1 MLLLVAMK
9 AIERQLRIQELFS
22 SQEFVDIETLCRV
35 LEASESTV
43 RRDLSELE
51 RGGFLRRVH
60 GGALSLQSRDDLLDF
75 QRQSVRCEEEKR
87 RIGKL
92 AAGLVEDEQTL
103 ILDGGSTVAE
113 VARNLLGRRLHIVT
127 NSIPIAQIFYDSRTV
142 EVTLTGGFLYPR
154 LGVLLGPFCEQ
165 MLETVAA
172 DLLIMGIGGIT
183 ESGLSNNNT
192 LIVGSERKMIEAAA
206 RVIIVADHTKFG
218 RKALVHLAPL
228 DEADVVVTDGE
239 VQEECRA
246 LVESRGVELAVA

>member
-1 MLLLVAMK
+1 MK
-9 AIERQLRIQELFS
+9 AAERQLRIQELFS
-22 SQEFVDIETLCRV
+22 SQEFVDVETLCRL

-51 RGGFLRRVH
+51 KSGFLRRVH

-75 QRQSVRCEEEKR
+75 QRQSVRCQEEKR
-87 RIGKL
+87 RIGKV

-103 ILDGGSTVAE
+103 ILDGGSTAAE

-127 NSIPIAQIFYDSRTV
+127 NSIPIAEIFADSRTV
-142 EVTLTGGFLYPR
+142 ELTLTGGFLYPR

-165 MLETVAA
+165 MLENVSA
-172 DLLIMGIGGIT
+172 DVLIMGIGGIT

-192 LIVGSERKMIEAAA
+192 LIVSSECRMITASR

-218 RKALVHLAPL
+218 RKALVHLASL
-228 DEADVVVTDGE
+228 DEADTIVTD
-239 VQEECRA
+239 
-246 LVESRGVELAVA
+246 SAVAPEFQELVRAKGIELVVA